1 MRELYLY
8 WKLPADQATAA
19 LPALRAW
26 QQALCAAHPGLE
38 ARLLRRADQA
48 SAPVQTWMEIYRQPG
63 AGVDDALQQRIRSEG
78 DALLAA
84 VSASATRV
92 LEVFDAYADTA
103 AG

>member
-8 WKLPADQATAA
+8 WKLPADQAMAA

-26 QQALCAAHPGLE
+26 QQALSDAHPGLE
-38 ARLLRRADQA
+38 TRLLRRADQA
-48 SAPVQTWMEIYRQPG
+48 TSPMQTWMETYRRAS

-78 DALLAA
+78 DALLAT

-92 LEVFDAYADTA
+92 LEVFEADTA